1 MGTRTSV
8 DAAETRG
15 VEWQGERPVGQLAF
29 VADGPSWRPGS
40 ARRERSRSHCER
52 SQEILYP
59 GRSPPERRT
68 GKSTIRGLCVPDGT
82 DAKRHRDTRSRASRT
97 PVERRPSRSHN
108 PREPLEPFRRTPTPL
123 PLARTMFAVAARHPT
138 SVSVGRPF
146 APLAARARVAS
157 AAPLRA
163 ARAPRARARDV
174 TTRAAGTI
182 QKVTKD
188 ELEEMMKVRA
198 PTRPFGPRLPPAH
211 VNIYPKTSPP
221 PPLSFASSGPLHPPR
236 DRLLRHLVRPVRAPR
251 VRAGEGQ
258 G

>member
-15 VEWQGERPVGQLAF
+15 VEWPGERPVGQLAF

-68 GKSTIRGLCVPDGT
+68 GKSTIRGLYVPDGT

-163 ARAPRARARDV
+163 ARARPRPRARCHHPRGGYHPEGHQGRARGDDEGARPDPTLR
-174 TTRAAGTI
+174 TT
-182 QKVTKD
+182 
-188 ELEEMMKVRA
+188 
-198 PTRPFGPRLPPAH
+198 
-211 VNIYPKTSPP
+211 PP
-221 PPLSFASSGPLHPPR
+221 PSACQ
-236 DRLLRHLVRPVRAPR
+236 HLP
-251 VRAGEGQ
+251 
-258 G
+258 